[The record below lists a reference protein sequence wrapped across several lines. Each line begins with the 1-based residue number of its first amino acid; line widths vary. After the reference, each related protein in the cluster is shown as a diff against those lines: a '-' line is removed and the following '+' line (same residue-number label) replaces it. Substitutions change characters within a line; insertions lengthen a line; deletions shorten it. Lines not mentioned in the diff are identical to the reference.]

1 LNSTKKISFIGAGNM
16 SKAIISGL
24 VAKGYAPSNI
34 MASNPSAGKLIAL
47 KDSLG
52 IQTTHRNQ
60 EAIDFADVVML
71 SVKPPLMQ
79 SVCNVLSLNKPST
92 LFVSIAAG
100 LTISR
105 LHEFLPPNAHI
116 VRVMPNTPSAIG
128 LGMSGIYANR
138 NISGEQVKLVEEIMQ
153 SVGKTLVVDKEDDIN
168 TVIAAAGSSPAY
180 FFLIAEVM
188 QQAATDMGIDKTS
201 ARMLVEQAMLGSAT
215 LMQQQPELEL
225 SELRSQVTSKGGT
238 TAKAVESLQQD
249 NIDVIFARAMQAAV
263 SRAQEMSKQ
272 F

>member
-1 LNSTKKISFIGAGNM
+1 MENTKKISFIGAGNM
-16 SKAIISGL
+16 SKAIISGM
-24 VAKGYAPSNI
+24 VEKGYAPTNI
-34 MASNPSAGKLIAL
+34 MASNPSAGKLDAL
-47 KDSLG
+47 SESLG
-52 IQTTHRNQ
+52 IRTTQDNQ

-71 SVKPPLMQ
+71 AVKPQLMA
-79 SVCNVLSLNKPST
+79 SVCKDIKIQNPNT

-100 LTISR
+100 LTLSR
-105 LHEFLPPNAHI
+105 LNDFLAPQAKI

-128 LGMSGIYANR
+128 LGMSGIYAGQD
-138 NISGEQVKLVEEIMQ
+138 ISTQDVALVEQIMQ
-153 SVGKTLVVDKEDDIN
+153 SVGKTLVVNNEDDIN
-168 TVIAAAGSSPAY
+168 TVIATAGSSPAY

-188 QQAATDMGIDKTS
+188 QQAAVDMGIDKDS

-215 LMQQQPELEL
+215 LMQKQSELEL

-249 NIDVIFARAMQAAV
+249 NIDKVFARAMKAAV
-263 SRAQEMSKQ
+263 ARAKEMSEQ